1 MMTLILACGFAFC
14 GTVLVFGL
22 IAVMD
27 KNEQTKGK

>member
-1 MMTLILACGFAFC
+1 MMTLILACVFGLC

-27 KNEQTKGK
+27 KNEQKKGK

>member
-1 MMTLILACGFAFC
+1 MMNLMLACSFALC

-27 KNEQTKGK
+27 KSEQKKGK

>member
-1 MMTLILACGFAFC
+1 MMTLMIACGFALC

-27 KNEQTKGK
+27 KIEQKKGK